1 MLFSFKALRA
11 FTKSLSFIK
20 PFYYVRAILVLALI
34 MASDSTL
41 KAKVSCEVTNSALES
56 MPPVVVTLHRQDN
69 TSFSITAKLANNNRT
84 RAAGFQRICAQTIAE
99 TPILFVFSRPQKP
112 SFHMNNVVAPIDIAF
127 IRKSS
132 EIDSIRKMVPYSIL
146 QISKPVYSPNKSVIA
161 ALEVRKGFFEDNNID
176 LNGKVSW
183 SLNSGETK
191 K

>member
-1 MLFSFKALRA
+1 MSLSFKMLLAS
-11 FTKSLSFIK
+11 TKSLSFIRACSC
-20 PFYYVRAILVLALI
+20 VRAMLVLTLI
-34 MASDSTL
+34 MLFSMPLRAE
-41 KAKVSCEVTNSALES
+41 VSCEVTNGALES
-56 MPPVVVTLHRQDN
+56 MPPVQVTLHRQDN

-84 RAAGFQRICAQTIAE
+84 RAAGFQRVCAQTIAD

-183 SLNSGETK
+183 SLNSGETQK
-191 K
+191 